1 MTNHSLFNFQG
12 IETDLEAAITSSI
25 FDFKDSM
32 GDAKLWAETDLK
44 QRVEQ
49 SMRGYSQSFITKDKN
64 GCCGNIDPP
73 GSGFKV
79 TFGLQIQLAY
89 KVRFKA
95 NLNIGYGQRYGNFA
109 ANTSF
114 HVSAYNSGLGVDV
127 DKSNMVVDVTAAANV
142 IVGGGH
148 GTPLQSYSLNYN
160 SPIPM
165 LNNFENSFRYGQ
177 LFTWNSALH
186 DNQFSL
192 DKLQRE
198 GMIGFRLGNVNVSS
212 NNDTKRAYFGDKGD
226 RGWTGGI
233 SIVTPLIE
241 VGFQDFSGDYQQKAI
256 EERKKEEIDN
266 EIKTIKR
273 NPNLEKEI
281 KKEKIK
287 KLEEDLKKLTYD
299 KYHNQTTYQKNLNK
313 ASTYIRF
320 NQQNGY
326 NATIDVI
333 GAAWLQNAIHRTI
346 KDFRFEYEHNNI
358 EGWGGIKF

>member
-25 FDFKDSM
+25 FDFKHCV
-32 GDAKLWAETDLK
+32 GDAKFWAETDLK
-44 QRVEQ
+44 RRVEQ

-114 HVSAYNSGLGVDV
+114 HVSAYNSGLGVGV

-142 IVGGGH
+142 IVGGGY
-148 GTPLQSYSLNYN
+148 GTPLKSYTLNYN
-160 SPIPM
+160 SENPM

-212 NNDTKRAYFGDKGD
+212 NNDTKRAYFGGGTDM
-226 RGWTGGI
+226 GWTGGLT
-233 SIVTPLIE
+233 IVTPLIE
-241 VGFQDFSGDYQQKAI
+241 VGFQDFSGDYQHDAI
-256 EERKKEEIDN
+256 EELKKKKLD
-266 EIKTIKR
+266 
-273 NPNLEKEI
+273 KEI
-281 KKEKIK
+281 KEVKNNKNLSKEEKNNKIK
-287 KLEEDLKKLTYD
+287 VLESNLKDLTFS
-299 KYHNQTTYQKNLNK
+299 KYHNQTPSQKKLNK

-333 GAAWLQNAIHRTI
+333 GDAWLQNFIHRTI
-346 KDFRFEYEHNNI
+346 KDFRFEYEYKNI

>member
-25 FDFKDSM
+25 FDFKDTV

-114 HVSAYNSGLGVDV
+114 HVSAYNSGLGVGV

-212 NNDTKRAYFGDKGD
+212 NNDTKRAYFGGGTDM
-226 RGWTGGI
+226 GWTGGLT
-233 SIVTPLIE
+233 IVTPLIE
-241 VGFQDFSGDYQQKAI
+241 VGFQDFSGDYRRVKNKKTVKNRKNDDDFLRAYNRKNDIDSSLDYHRQTDSQKW
-256 EERKKEEIDN
+256 
-266 EIKTIKR
+266 
-273 NPNLEKEI
+273 
-281 KKEKIK
+281 
-287 KLEEDLKKLTYD
+287 
-299 KYHNQTTYQKNLNK
+299 LNK

-326 NATIDVI
+326 NATIDVV
-333 GAAWLQNAIHRTI
+333 GDAWLQNFIHKNI
-346 KDFRFEYEHNNI
+346 KDFKFEYEHKDI
-358 EGWGGIKF
+358 QGWGGIKF

>member
-25 FDFKDSM
+25 FDFKHCV
-32 GDAKLWAETDLK
+32 GDAKFWAETDLK
-44 QRVEQ
+44 RRVEQ
-49 SMRGYSQSFITKDKN
+49 SMRGYSQNFITKDKN
-64 GCCGNIDPP
+64 GCCGNIDPL

-114 HVSAYNSGLGVDV
+114 HVSAYNSGLGVGV

-148 GTPLQSYSLNYN
+148 GTPLKSYTLNYN
-160 SPIPM
+160 SENPM

-212 NNDTKRAYFGDKGD
+212 NNDTKLGYFGGGTDM
-226 RGWTGGI
+226 GWTGGLT
-233 SIVTPLIE
+233 IVTPLIE
-241 VGFQDFSGDYQQKAI
+241 VGFQDFSGDYF
-256 EERKKEEIDN
+256 RG
-266 EIKTIKR
+266 KR
-273 NPNLEKEI
+273 DGKG
-281 KKEKIK
+281 
-287 KLEEDLKKLTYD
+287 TYD
-299 KYHNQTTYQKNLNK
+299 DDEKRELMHKNNENPFMEKHRQTNYQKNLNK

-326 NATIDVI
+326 SATIDVV
-333 GAAWLQNAIHRTI
+333 GDAWLQNFIHKNI
-346 KDFRFEYEHNNI
+346 KDFKFEYEHKDI
-358 EGWGGIKF
+358 QGWGGIKF

>member
-25 FDFKDSM
+25 FDFKHCV
-32 GDAKLWAETDLK
+32 GDAKFWAETDLK
-44 QRVEQ
+44 RRVEQ

-114 HVSAYNSGLGVDV
+114 HVSAYNSGLGVGV

-160 SPIPM
+160 SPIPI

-212 NNDTKRAYFGDKGD
+212 NNDTKLGYFGGGTDM
-226 RGWTGGI
+226 GWTGGLT
-233 SIVTPLIE
+233 IVTPLIE
-241 VGFQDFSGDYQQKAI
+241 VGFQDFSGDFLKKGI
-256 EERKKEEIDN
+256 EQENKRIDILKK
-266 EIKTIKR
+266 IKSIK
-273 NPNLEKEI
+273 NSNKTKPI
-281 KKEKIK
+281 KKIELD
-287 KLEEDLKKLTYD
+287 KLEDDLIKLTRG
-299 KYHNQTTYQKNLNK
+299 KFHKQTDYQKRLNK

-333 GAAWLQNAIHRTI
+333 GDAWLQNFIHKTI
-346 KDFRFEYEHNNI
+346 KDFKFEYEYKNI
-358 EGWGGIKF
+358 EGWGGKKF